1 MTIRTP
7 KAGDFYLLFHQLPF
21 EFDQDLPLNL
31 GPDVCLDSTPQ
42 SVLDKVDPALADYLL
57 PGYNLPGMGLN
68 NCCLRCYARKAPDL
82 NSSDLFFVSL
92 SALRL
97 RAPIGIRIAG
107 QFKLSPKDGPVA
119 EPSLYEMCSS
129 WQPDQGKRFSSSDII
144 ASAAIARRIIQISR
158 SGYKRMV
165 TAIVFFSQVTLGFS
179 RSFQLSYLGLFAA
192 LEALFVPEGSGKGN
206 ILGRRVSRF
215 LKKFSFPENLEDW
228 IRKEYSLG
236 RNKLAHGV
244 HDASLETKMRASR
257 SLAFGR
263 LHEITR
269 LCILGF
275 ISMKGGELLSLS
287 SMTGKGLQA
296 KLDTLSP
303 ASGRFIRKQ
312 QMWLG

>member
-7 KAGDFYLLFHQLPF
+7 KAGDFYLLFHHLPF

-31 GPDVCLDSTPQ
+31 GPGVCLDSTPQ
-42 SVLDKVDPALADYLL
+42 CVLDTVAPALADYLL

-68 NCCLRCYARKAPDL
+68 NCCLRCYVRRAPTL

-107 QFKLSPKDGPVA
+107 QFKLGPKDGPVV

-129 WQPDQGKRFSSSDII
+129 WQPDQGKRFSSADII
-144 ASAAIARRIIQISR
+144 ASAAIARRIIRISG

-165 TAIVFFSQVTLGFS
+165 SAIVFFSQVTLGFS
-179 RSFQLSYLGLFAA
+179 RSFQLSYLGLFAT

-236 RNKLAHGV
+236 RNKVAHGV
-244 HDASLETKMRASR
+244 HDASLETKMGVSR

-275 ISMKGGELLSLS
+275 ISMKDSELLSLS
-287 SMTGKGLQA
+287 SMTGNGLQK

-312 QMWLG
+312 QISLG

>member
-1 MTIRTP
+1 MTIKAP
-7 KAGDFYLLFHQLPF
+7 KAGDFYLLFHDLPF
-21 EFDQDLPLNL
+21 EFDKDLPLNL
-31 GPDVCLDSTPQ
+31 GAGVCLDSTPQ
-42 SVLDKVDPALADYLL
+42 CVLDKVDPALADYLL

-68 NCCLRCYARKAPDL
+68 NCCLRCYVNKASSL

-107 QFKLSPKDGPVA
+107 QFKLGPKDGPVG
-119 EPSLYEMCSS
+119 EPTLYEICSS
-129 WQPDQGKRFSSSDII
+129 WQPYQGKRFSSSDII
-144 ASAAIARRIIQISR
+144 ASAAIARHIIHISR

-192 LEALFVPEGSGKGN
+192 LEALFVPEGSGKGK
-206 ILGRRVSRF
+206 ILSRRVSRF
-215 LKKFSFPENLEDW
+215 LRKFSFPENLEDW
-228 IRKEYSLG
+228 ITKEYTLG

-244 HDASLETKMRASR
+244 HDASLETRMRASR
-257 SLAFGR
+257 SVAFGR

-275 ISMKGGELLSLS
+275 ISMKGGELSSLS

-296 KLDTLSP
+296 QLDTLSP
-303 ASGRFIRKQ
+303 ASGRFIRRQ

>member
-1 MTIRTP
+1 MTIRPP
-7 KAGDFYLLFHQLPF
+7 KAGDFYLLFHDLPF
-21 EFDQDLPLNL
+21 EFDEDLPLNL
-31 GPDVCLDSTPQ
+31 GPGVCLDFTPQ
-42 SVLDKVDPALADYLL
+42 SVLEKIDSALADYLL

-68 NCCLRCYARKAPDL
+68 NCCLRCCTTKVSSL

-97 RAPIGIRIAG
+97 WAPIGICIAS
-107 QFKLSPKDGPVA
+107 QFKLGPKEEPVE
-119 EPSLYEMCSS
+119 EPSLYEICSS
-129 WQPDQGKRFSSSDII
+129 WQPDQDKRFSSSDISE
-144 ASAAIARRIIQISR
+144 SAAIARRIVQISR
-158 SGYKRMV
+158 SGYKRMI
-165 TAIVFFSQVTLGFS
+165 TALVFFSQVTLGFPK
-179 RSFQLSYLGLFAA
+179 SFQLSYLGLFSA
-192 LEALFVPEGSGKGN
+192 LEALFVPEGSGKGK

-228 IRKEYSLG
+228 IKKEYSLG
-236 RNKLAHGV
+236 RNKLAHGI
-244 HDASLETKMRASR
+244 HDGSLETKMRGPR
-257 SLAFGR
+257 FLAFGR

-275 ISMKGGELLSLS
+275 ISMEGGELSSLS
-287 SMTGKGLQA
+287 SMKGKGFQV